1 MVFSHLVFSSR
12 PAEYDKNGRWEIH
25 FSAHSGQISVPTLSR
40 VAQLFQ
46 RPDDSASGSQGYDGA
61 FFFFYDGILNIL
73 ICLIP
78 ENLRSKPESHH
89 VRAE

>member
-1 MVFSHLVFSSR
+1 MVFSHLVFSSC

-46 RPDDSASGSQGYDGA
+46 RPDNSASGSQGYDGA
-61 FFFFYDGILNIL
+61 FFFYDGILNIL
-73 ICLIP
+73 ISLIP
-78 ENLRSKPESHH
+78 EHLHSEPESHH